1 MEEDD
6 GKTEENKNVVL
17 HVAVVGFHHKKGTIL
32 GFWLRTYQRFL
43 SFRKR
48 EVEFLVLNQ
57 ILEYSYPPLTAGN
70 SHNSSSLP
78 PEWSCLPALALPD
91 GAHHHRQEQD

>member
-32 GFWLRTYQRFL
+32 GFWLKFINDFCQFESLTE
-43 SFRKR
+43 S
-48 EVEFLVLNQ
+48 LVLNQ
-57 ILEYSYPPLTAGN
+57 VLEYSYPPLTPGN

>member
-32 GFWLRTYQRFL
+32 GFWLRIYIQRF
-43 SFRKR
+43 
-48 EVEFLVLNQ
+48 
-57 ILEYSYPPLTAGN
+57 
-70 SHNSSSLP
+70 
-78 PEWSCLPALALPD
+78 
-91 GAHHHRQEQD
+91 

>member
-43 SFRKR
+43 SVRK
-48 EVEFLVLNQ
+48 L
-57 ILEYSYPPLTAGN
+57 
-70 SHNSSSLP
+70 
-78 PEWSCLPALALPD
+78 D
-91 GAHHHRQEQD
+91 

>member
-32 GFWLRTYQRFL
+32 GFSLRTYQRFL
-43 SFRKR
+43 FS
-48 EVEFLVLNQ
+48 
-57 ILEYSYPPLTAGN
+57 
-70 SHNSSSLP
+70 
-78 PEWSCLPALALPD
+78 
-91 GAHHHRQEQD
+91 